1 MVGRGGQA
9 SFTAEMNMQTSKSM
23 TGGQALAESLV
34 RHGVRDLFMIPGI
47 QLDWAVDALR
57 QRSNEV
63 RLYIPRHEQTTTYM
77 ADGYYRVSG
86 KVGAA
91 MVVPGPGALNAG
103 AGLST
108 AYASNSK
115 VLFIAGQIHS
125 TGLGRGCGLLHEI
138 KDQTGFVRG
147 LTKWNH
153 LVTSSADVAP
163 AFDAAFA
170 QLASG
175 RPRPVGIEVPH
186 DYLSSAVPAEVVAT
200 SPVNEP
206 EPAALD
212 AGLLDRAAALLNAA
226 KLPVIYVGG
235 GIFASDAT
243 GHLQHLAEK
252 IGAPVVMSDN
262 GRGALSDRHP
272 LAMNA
277 LAGRAVFQHADVV
290 LVVGSRFVDALTP
303 TASWTAS
310 GIRYIH
316 INIDPDDLG
325 PPRTPEVAIAADAA
339 RVLPELADRL
349 AKRQALSVADCKR
362 IKDWAQAQIDAVQ
375 PQAAYVAALRES
387 MAEDAIFVNELTQVG
402 YLARIAFP
410 VYEPR
415 TYIGPGYQGTLGYGF
430 PVALGAA
437 VASEGRRVVSI
448 TGDGGFGWN
457 LQELATAQ
465 RYRLPI
471 TLVVFNDG
479 HYGNVRA
486 IQKREF
492 GAEVAVELANP
503 DFELLAKA
511 FGVAYAHADNPA
523 ALCAALKEANTNA
536 GPVLIEVKIGVVP
549 SPWHLLRLQP
559 MKGMSGPA
567 APANPLDEVLR

>member
-1 MVGRGGQA
+1 
-9 SFTAEMNMQTSKSM
+9 MQNTQQP
-23 TGGQALAESLV
+23 TGGQTLVSSLV
-34 RHGVRDLFMIPGI
+34 QHGVRDLFLIPGI

-57 QRSNEV
+57 QRSDDI
-63 RLYIPRHEQTTTYM
+63 RLFVPRHEQTTTYM

-86 KVGAA
+86 EVGAA

-115 VLFIAGQIHS
+115 VLFMAGQIHS
-125 TGLGRGCGLLHEI
+125 SGIGQGCGLLHEI

-153 LVTSSADVAP
+153 VIASPSDIAP
-163 AFDAAFA
+163 AVSNAFA
-170 QLASG
+170 QLNSG

-186 DYLSSAVPAEVVAT
+186 DYLSSAVPAGAETA
-200 SPVNEP
+200 
-206 EPAALD
+206 PAAAAPAAPALD
-212 AGLLDRAAALLNAA
+212 EALIDQAA
-226 KLPVIYVGG
+226 KLLDGARLPVLYVGG
-235 GIFASDAT
+235 GAVTCGAT
-243 GHLQHLAEK
+243 DTLRQLAEK

-262 GRGALSDRHP
+262 GLGAIDGRHP

-290 LVVGSRFVDALTP
+290 LVLGSRFIDALTP
-303 TASWTAS
+303 SPSWPA
-310 GIRYIH
+310 GKIRFIH
-316 INIDPDDLG
+316 INIDAADLG
-325 PPRTPEVAIAADAA
+325 APRTPELAINADLADALPALLSRVKA
-339 RVLPELADRL
+339 RS
-349 AKRQALSVADCKR
+349 ALSNADAQKV
-362 IKDWAQAQIDAVQ
+362 KDWAQAQIDLVE
-375 PQAAYVAALRES
+375 PQASYVRELRAA
-387 MAEDAIFVNELTQVG
+387 MPEDAVLVNELTQIG

-410 VYEPR
+410 VYTPR
-415 TYIGPGYQGTLGYGF
+415 SYIGPGYQGTLGYGF

-437 VASEGRRVVSI
+437 VGAEGRRVVSV

-457 LQELATAQ
+457 LQELATAY
-465 RYRLPI
+465 RYQLPV
-471 TLVVFNDG
+471 TLIVFNDG

-503 DFELLAKA
+503 DFGLLAKA
-511 FGVAYAHADNPA
+511 FGVPFVQVDSPQALGAAVREAHGA
-523 ALCAALKEANTNA
+523 K
-536 GPVLIEVKIGVVP
+536 GPVMIEVKIGVVP

-567 APANPLDEVLR
+567 APANPLGEPA

>member
-1 MVGRGGQA
+1 
-9 SFTAEMNMQTSKSM
+9 M
-23 TGGQALAESLV
+23 TGGQSLAESLV
-34 RHGVRDLFMIPGI
+34 RHGIRDLFMIPGI

-57 QRSNEV
+57 QRSDEV
-63 RLYIPRHEQTTTYM
+63 RLFIPRHEQTTTYM
-77 ADGYYRVSG
+77 ADGYYRASG

-125 TGLGRGCGLLHEI
+125 TGLGKGCGLLHEI

-153 LVTSSADVAP
+153 VVTSPADVAP
-163 AFDAAFA
+163 TFDAAFA

-186 DYLSSAVPAEVVAT
+186 DYLSSTVPDGVGAARQSAVPASAI
-200 SPVNEP
+200 PDP
-206 EPAALD
+206 L
-212 AGLLDRAAALLNAA
+212 LLDQAASMLNAA

-243 GHLQHLAEK
+243 GHLQKLAEK
-252 IGAPVVMSDN
+252 MGAPVVMSDN

-303 TASWTAS
+303 TASWTAG

-325 PPRTPEVAIAADAA
+325 PPRTPEIAITADAA
-339 RVLPELADRL
+339 LALPDLTERVSR
-349 AKRQALSVADCKR
+349 RQALSTADALRVKE
-362 IKDWAQAQIDAVQ
+362 WAQGQIDAVQ
-375 PQAAYVAALRES
+375 PQAGYVAALRES
-387 MAEDAIFVNELTQVG
+387 MADDAIFVNELTQVG

-410 VYEPR
+410 VYGPR

-511 FGVAYAHADNPA
+511 FGVAYAHADSPA
-523 ALCAALKEANTNA
+523 ALGAALKEANTNA

-567 APANPLDEVLR
+567 APTNPLDGMF